1 MKVGRLIEKLQKF
14 DKDATVRLHSINGE
28 EVIFVT
34 AYKDNNESIFLE
46 TASEND
52 MGSEIDA
59 RLEDIK
65 DCNEERSR
73 YVDMWLDGINVEM
86 VRKYA
91 GEEAAERMEEIIK
104 SYDEKRNRRINM
116 WPCGSMESM

>member
-116 WPCGSMESM
+116 RPCGSMESM

>member
-34 AYKDNNESIFLE
+34 AYQNNNESIFLE

-65 DCNEERSR
+65 SHDEERNR
-73 YVDMWLDGINVEM
+73 YIDMWLDGINVEM

-91 GEEAAERMEEIIK
+91 GEEAAKRMEEIIK
-104 SYDEKRNRRINM
+104 SYTK
-116 WPCGSMESM
+116 

>member
-14 DKDATVRLHSINGE
+14 DKDATVKLHSIDGE

-59 RLEDIK
+59 RLENIK
-65 DCNEERSR
+65 DRDEERSR

-91 GEEAAERMEEIIK
+91 GEEAAGRMEEIIK
-104 SYDEKRNRRINM
+104 SYK
-116 WPCGSMESM
+116 